1 MKIKNVK
8 EIKVIDYR
16 NIDIAVYK
24 GIFYIYDNRK
34 VYEYLLKNLDEIKK
48 YDVRSEEHTS
58 ELQSQR

>member
-34 VYEYLLKNLDEIKK
+34 VYEYSLKNLDEIKK
-48 YDVRSEEHTS
+48 YDVN
-58 ELQSQR
+58 

>member
-24 GIFYIYDNRK
+24 GIFYVYDNGK
-34 VYEYLLKNLDEIKK
+34 VYEYSLKNLNKIKR
-48 YDVRSEEHTS
+48 YDVN
-58 ELQSQR
+58 